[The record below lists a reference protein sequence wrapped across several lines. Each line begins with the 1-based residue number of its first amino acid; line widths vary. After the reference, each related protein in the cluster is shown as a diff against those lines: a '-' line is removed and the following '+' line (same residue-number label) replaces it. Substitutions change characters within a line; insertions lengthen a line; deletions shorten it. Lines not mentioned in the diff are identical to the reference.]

1 MSKSLHKFEV
11 LISGIGSRYVIAD
24 SYFIDKCGVA
34 FYSEAQ
40 VVAQFQSS
48 GFLGLI
54 DLGIDPSEIM
64 HIDGPT
70 PSKLRPIL
78 SPKYRGEVNWKTG
91 TVTFIRDDKNGE
103 ITEEN
108 IRSYLK

>member
-34 FYSEAQ
+34 FYTEAQ

-54 DLGIDPSEIM
+54 DLGIDPSEI
-64 HIDGPT
+64 IYV
-70 PSKLRPIL
+70 SKD
-78 SPKYRGEVNWKTG
+78 SK
-91 TVTFIRDDKNGE
+91 
-103 ITEEN
+103 
-108 IRSYLK
+108 